1 MTFETYY
8 EIMKTHGISELLF
21 RYDGEDMAVTMG
33 IDRLRLRFVIQN
45 GRHYTSYYD
54 LDACVNDPVF
64 GGRCLRDIWDE
75 IEIIDVDCES
85 VEEYDPQECSID
97 YVQYVRDLGE
107 LLWSCNLGPWRSF
120 WILSKYMLLGALP
133 VPILSMLLP
142 LMGHSNW
149 NILYLSGGCAILA
162 LIIWIIVFLRNPI
175 EYDYQITTNKIFLF
189 NGLARDVTFSGI
201 RNIKLRRC
209 LWNPSRGTIYLKLK
223 KGMSINY
230 VLENIPEADR
240 VYALIMER
248 LQEVKEHGTAINE

>member
-33 IDRLRLRFVIQN
+33 IDQLRLRYVIHN

-54 LDACVNDPVF
+54 LDACANDPVF

-75 IEIIDVDCES
+75 IEIIDVDGES
-85 VEEYDPQECSID
+85 VEEYDPQECSFD
-97 YVQYVRDLGE
+97 YVQHVRNLGE
-107 LLWSCNLGPWRSF
+107 LLWSCQLGPWRSF

-149 NILYLSGGCAILA
+149 NVLYLSGGCAILA
-162 LIIWIIVFLRNPI
+162 LIIGIIVFLRNPT
-175 EYDYQITTNKIFLF
+175 EYDYQISTKKVFIFD
-189 NGLARDVTFSGI
+189 GLSRQTDLS
-201 RNIKLRRC
+201 NIKSVKMRHSLFCRD
-209 LWNPSRGTIYLKLK
+209 RGTIRLKLK
-223 KGMSINY
+223 KGRSLGY
-230 VLENIPEADR
+230 ALVNIPEVDK
-240 VYALIMER
+240 VYHLLLEKIR
-248 LQEVKEHGTAINE
+248 